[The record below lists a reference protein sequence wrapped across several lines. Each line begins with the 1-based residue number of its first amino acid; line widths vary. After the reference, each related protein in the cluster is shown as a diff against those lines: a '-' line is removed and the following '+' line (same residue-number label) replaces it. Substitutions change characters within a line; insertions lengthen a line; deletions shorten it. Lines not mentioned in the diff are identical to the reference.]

1 MKLRPLNDRLL
12 VRRVGTEETS
22 AGGVI
27 IPDSAA
33 KKPQEGEVL
42 SAGPGEVL
50 DNGEVRPL
58 AVKTGDRVL
67 FGEYTG
73 DEIKLN
79 GEDLVVMRERDV
91 LAILES

>member
-12 VRRVGTEETS
+12 VRRVESEEAS
-22 AGGVI
+22 LGGIV

-33 KKPQEGEVL
+33 KKPQQGEVL
-42 SAGPGEVL
+42 STGPGEVL

-58 AVKTGDRVL
+58 VVKSGDRVL

-91 LAILES
+91 LAVLES